1 MADHHGVA
9 GAVAEAVREAQAT
22 LPAPAEQLD
31 LLAASQRPGSER
43 IHVRSPSGQRTFVSE
58 ERLASEI
65 ARTGKAGRPRGAQ
78 NLSTRELK
86 DWIVRL
92 LGGTPQERLARWAML
107 EPEELARRLG
117 CTVTE
122 AFDRQVKILEGLSP
136 YLMAKMVPVDEDGNA
151 VPFIQLVTGGQVQG
165 ADGQLPWARFLPK
178 LKAETIDVTPE
189 AGS

>member
-1 MADHHGVA
+1 MAENHGTA
-9 GAVAEAVREAQAT
+9 GAIAELAREAQAGGS
-22 LPAPAEQLD
+22 APAEQLD
-31 LLAASQRPGSER
+31 LLVASQRPAAD
-43 IHVRSPSGQRTFVSE
+43 
-58 ERLASEI
+58 RLGWDDGKLAGEI
-65 ARTGKAGRPRGAQ
+65 ERTGKAGRPKGAQ

-86 DWIVRL
+86 AWIVQL

-117 CTVTE
+117 CTVAE

-151 VPFIQLVTGGQVQG
+151 VPFIQLITGGQVQG

-178 LKAETIDVTPE
+178 LAAETIEVTPTE
-189 AGS
+189 PQV